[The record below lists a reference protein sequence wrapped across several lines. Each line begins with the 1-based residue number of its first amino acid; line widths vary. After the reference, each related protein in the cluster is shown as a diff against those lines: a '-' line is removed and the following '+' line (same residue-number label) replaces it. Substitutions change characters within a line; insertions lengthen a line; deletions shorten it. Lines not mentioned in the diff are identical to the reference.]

1 MRVSMRL
8 PADRSGQSDRKI
20 VCPDHGPCP
29 NRPYRRGWVSRPSIA
44 TFQAARVTDLPPR
57 AVCRSPSF
65 DVVTVVTW
73 ESEAA
78 MAAAREA
85 VTAEAAARGFD
96 RDAFMARLGVTG
108 DFGTY
113 VDA

>member
-1 MRVSMRL
+1 MASEALHRIDKFSVPAEARSEFLAQVRATHRL
-8 PADRSGQSDRKI
+8 LDRQPGLIRND
-20 VCPDHGPCP
+20 VTVLAHGD
-29 NRPYRRGWVSRPSIA
+29 S
-44 TFQAARVTDLPPR
+44 
-57 AVCRSPSF
+57 SF

-96 RDAFMARLGVTG
+96 RGTFMARLGVTG